1 MTVMNIKKILFLL
14 FAITL
19 STHFVGANDRV
30 VILHTNDTHSI
41 IDPYFVNNL
50 GGVAR
55 RKALIDSVR
64 NVEQNVLLVDAGD
77 AMQGSLY
84 FTLFEGEVEKRVMNE
99 LGYDVQ
105 IIGNHEFDNG
115 MEKLKSY
122 VADLN
127 SDLISTNY
135 DFTTTDLHSY
145 FKPYVVKTIGSRRIG
160 FIGINIDPHGLIDSV
175 KCIGVE
181 YLDPFKAANSM
192 AWYLKKIVKV
202 DAVVAITHIGYN
214 DRDGV
219 SDVKLAESTENI
231 DVIIGGHS
239 HTLINPAL
247 ENSRQSRF
255 KNAVGHDVLVAQT
268 GKYGANVGEIVIDF
282 ANNTIN
288 SKIHSVT
295 SRFDDRLD
303 TDILQVIAPY
313 KEPVDSI
320 CNFKVGKASGA
331 FDRKSSLLNWMA
343 DFVLTD
349 AKRLTDKKIDLSLV
363 NAGGVRSSWSK
374 GAITKGGIMQS
385 FPFDNY
391 EVVLEISGANLIA
404 TLDSIAAHGGNGVS
418 RNVRAVINPKERRCE
433 EVTIDGMPI
442 VPYRIYR
449 VATINYL
456 ASGNDHMDGLKY
468 GVIIAKSENYLYDDM
483 INAFE
488 SGWLRGKTQIP
499 DDKMRMI
506 IFD

>member
-1 MTVMNIKKILFLL
+1 MNLKNKLFSL
-14 FAITL
+14 FVISL
-19 STHFVGANDRV
+19 SLQFTIANDKV
-30 VILHTNDTHSI
+30 IILHTNDTHSI
-41 IDPYFVNNL
+41 IEPYFDNNL

-84 FTLFEGEVEKRVMNE
+84 FTLFEGEVEKKVMNE
-99 LGYDVQ
+99 LVYDIQ
-105 IIGNHEFDNG
+105 ILGNHEFDNG
-115 MEKLKSY
+115 MDKLRAY
-122 VADLN
+122 VSGLDA
-127 SDLISTNY
+127 DLISTNY
-135 DFTTTDLHSY
+135 DLSSTALNPY
-145 FKPYVVKTIGSRRIG
+145 FKPYVVKSIGSRRIG

-175 KCIGVE
+175 KCVGVG
-181 YLDPFKAANSM
+181 YLDPFKSANAV

-214 DRDGV
+214 ERDGV

-247 ENSRQSRF
+247 ENSRQLRF
-255 KNAVGHDVLVAQT
+255 KNVNGHDVLVAQT

-295 SRFDDRLD
+295 SRFDDKLD
-303 TDILQVIAPY
+303 EGILQVIAPY
-313 KEPVDSI
+313 KGPVDSI
-320 CNFKVGKASGA
+320 CNFQVGKASGA

-343 DFVLTD
+343 DFVYTD
-349 AKRLTDKKIDLSLV
+349 AKRLTDEKIDLSLV
-363 NAGGVRSSWSK
+363 NAGGVRSSWPK

-418 RNVRAVINPKERRCE
+418 RNVSAVISPKERCCK
-433 EVTIDGMPI
+433 EVTIDGKPI
-442 VPYRIYR
+442 DPSRTYR

-468 GVIIAKSENYLYDDM
+468 GVIIARSENYLYNDI

-488 SGWLRGKTQIP
+488 TGWLRGKTQIP

-506 IFD
+506 IVE